1 MMSKGINSPNT
12 SSLGRLFDGVA
23 SILGIRQNVCYEGQA
38 AMELEMFAGEKTND
52 VYEYEWTSGDKYR
65 VLPKPIISGIV
76 HDMETGVALSRI
88 CAKFHMTLI
97 RMFSTLCEDI
107 RTETGLN
114 RVVLSGGVF
123 QNSIILT
130 GLIKSLE
137 ETNFQVFAHH
147 LVPTNDGGISLGQAV
162 IAAAVSGS

>member
-1 MMSKGINSPNT
+1 
-12 SSLGRLFDGVA
+12 
-23 SILGIRQNVCYEGQA
+23 
-38 AMELEMFAGEKTND
+38 MFAGEKTND
-52 VYEYEWTSGDKYR
+52 VYEYEWTSGDKYK

-88 CAKFHMTLI
+88 SSKFHMTII
-97 RMFSTLCEDI
+97 RMFSTLCEHI

-114 RVVLSGGVF
+114 RVALSGGVF

-130 GLIKSLE
+130 GLSRVLKE
-137 ETNFQVFAHH
+137 QNFQVFTHH

-162 IAAAVSGS
+162 IAATISDH